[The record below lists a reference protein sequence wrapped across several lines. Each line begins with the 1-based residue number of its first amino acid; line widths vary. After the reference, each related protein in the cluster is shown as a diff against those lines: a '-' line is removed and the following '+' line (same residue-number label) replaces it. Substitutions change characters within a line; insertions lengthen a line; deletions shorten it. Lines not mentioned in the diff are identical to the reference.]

1 MIIRRIVDDHTQD
14 RGKVKQHREPP
25 PMLEDRGIARNP
37 EEHQVEEAYDRDR
50 QMRIYIGF
58 TLRVIV

>member
-1 MIIRRIVDDHTQD
+1 
-14 RGKVKQHREPP
+14 
-25 PMLEDRGIARNP
+25 MLEDRGIARNP
-37 EEHQVEEAYDRDR
+37 EEHQVEEANDRDR